1 MEKNVYIV
9 LHKID
14 EGAFGDIFCVQS
26 PKSNNVLAMKQI
38 LYRGEF
44 SRDPYIMHELKNLSN
59 LKHDNIIK
67 LLDVIIS
74 NTSVNLIMDLAE
86 NGNLEEAVYGN
97 KLASDQLYLIF
108 HQLLSAV
115 HFCHTKKVAHR
126 DLTPCNILLTS
137 QTSVR
142 LADFGL
148 SVPCRDSEG
157 KVILCDDYL
166 GHLHY
171 SAPEVLKKTPYD
183 PLLSDMWSLGVVLY
197 FMIHSSVPFVGEEED
212 IISQQMDDQIVTER
226 INREHDYNE
235 TCIGIFR
242 VNMRYV
248 LRAAPEK
255 RCVTDYLLQ
264 LINNE
269 T

>member
-1 MEKNVYIV
+1 MEENAYVL

-14 EGAFGDIFCVQS
+14 EGAFGEIFCVRGRKDKQL
-26 PKSNNVLAMKQI
+26 LAMKQI
-38 LYRGEF
+38 LYRGDI
-44 SRDPYIMHELKNLSN
+44 SSDPYIMHELRNLSN
-59 LKHDNIIK
+59 LKHKNIIM
-67 LLDVIIS
+67 LMDVII
-74 NTSVNLIMDLAE
+74 TDKSVNLVMELAE
-86 NGNLEEAVYGN
+86 NGNLEEAVQGN
-97 KLASDQLYLIF
+97 KVASDQFSHIF
-108 HQLLSAV
+108 HQILSAV
-115 HFCHTKKVAHR
+115 HFCHLNKVAHR

-171 SAPEVLKKTPYD
+171 SAPEVLKKTPHD